1 MIGMAR
7 ATPNSKPYFILP
19 RSRGKVKRKNA
30 FYSKKFF

>member
-19 RSRGKVKRKNA
+19 RERAKVKQ
-30 FYSKKFF
+30 